1 MLEFMDCRT
10 MEDYLGTFST
20 ASEGFVPERIG
31 HNIPMSVIHSY
42 MKTGGKKNVA
52 ESMAYNLIC
61 KSLPDVEY
69 VIGYIRGDT
78 ETRCHEYQHAKYFFS
93 KEYRDQVQKRWESL
107 APKIRMK
114 YTLQLKE
121 WGYSDEVLVDEY
133 QAYWGGT

>member
-1 MLEFMDCRT
+1 MLEFT
-10 MEDYLGTFST
+10 TSGYMEECLGGFST

-93 KEYRDQVQKRWESL
+93 KEYRVRVQRRWESL
-107 APKIRMK
+107 SERARQK

-121 WGYSDEVLVDEY
+121 WGYSDEVLVDEF
-133 QAYWGGT
+133 QAYFGGT